1 VIWQELGLPG
11 LADVH
16 VHFLPQP
23 VLRKVWAFFENAAEK
38 YGREWP
44 IAYRLPEPERLQIL
58 RDLGVRAFPALVYPH
73 KAGMAD
79 WLSNWALDFA
89 ETQPD
94 VVPTATFF
102 PEPGAEASVVASLGR
117 GARIFKGHL
126 QVGGYDPRDPLLDPV
141 WGHLADA
148 QVPVVLHCGDGPVPG
163 PFTGV
168 GPISEV
174 LRRHPN
180 LRLVVAHLGMPRYDD
195 FLQLAVEHPPV
206 SLDTTMAFT
215 DFAEVNAPFPAASR
229 PLLRDLGL
237 AGRIV
242 LGSDFPNIP
251 HRYEHQLD
259 ALVRLDLGDD
269 WLREV
274 LWAAPARMLGL
285 VTSDD

>member
-1 VIWQELGLPG
+1 M
-11 LADVH
+11 
-16 VHFLPQP
+16 
-23 VLRKVWAFFENAAEK
+23 RKVWAFFESASEN

-44 IAYRLPEPERLQIL
+44 IEYRLPEPERLQIL

-79 WLSNWALDFA
+79 WLSSWALDFA

-102 PEPGAEASVVASLGR
+102 PEPEAEASVIRALDR

-126 QVGGYDPRDPLLDPV
+126 QVGGYDPRDPYLDPV
-141 WGHLADA
+141 WGALADA
-148 QVPVVLHCGDGPVPG
+148 RVPVVLHCGDGPIPG

-168 GPISEV
+168 GPMREV
-174 LRRHPN
+174 MRRHPK

-195 FLQLAVEHPPV
+195 FLALAEEYESVA
-206 SLDTTMAFT
+206 LDTTMAFT

-229 PLLRDLGL
+229 PLLRELGL
-237 AGRIV
+237 AGKV
-242 LGSDFPNIP
+242 LLGSDFPNIP
-251 HRYEHQLD
+251 HPYTHQLD

-269 WLREV
+269 WLRQV
-274 LWAAPARMLGL
+274 LWHAPASALGICRAG
-285 VTSDD
+285 